1 MRNTHPKP
9 TEPTSSAAHIRADNI
24 NVMLGDRQV
33 LTDTSVTVSAA
44 NRTRLAIVGENGRGK
59 STLLKV
65 LAGELIPDSGT
76 VSRAGSIAV
85 AEQEL
90 GSHSFD
96 GTARTVGDLISSHIR
111 ESLDALIALDHAT
124 VALTEGTPG
133 SDDAYSHALDH
144 ATRLDAWDAERRV
157 DIALARLNACTER
170 ARVLTTLSVGQ
181 RYRVRLAC
189 VLGARP
195 DILLLDE
202 PTNHLDAD
210 GIDFLTARLR
220 EHPGAVAVVS
230 HDRQLLYDVP
240 LTFLDLDPSIDLRP
254 RSYSGGYDGWREGR
268 RRDRAAWEQRFAD
281 QQAESQRLESAVDDA
296 RSRLSTGWRPE
307 KGHGRHE
314 RANRTAGVVQAFNRR
329 VRDLEEHAV
338 DVPPPP
344 LDFRFP
350 ALPART
356 GKSVVTASNLLS
368 DAHFHPDTPPISLS
382 ISVGDKFLLVGPNG
396 SGKSTLL
403 NLLTGRLDPTSG
415 SITRQPDAQIAYL
428 TQEAPNWTDPQN
440 SDATPRT
447 ICPAAS
453 SMGLL
458 DSTAM
463 RTPVSR
469 LSEGQRRRLQIAE
482 LLAGS
487 PDLLILDEPSN
498 HLSTS
503 LVDDLTDGLKNT
515 GVAVIV
521 ATHDRKMLVDLKEWP
536 QLSTYPTAV
545 NGRSSAASR

>member
-1 MRNTHPKP
+1 MRNTNPKP
-9 TEPTSSAAHIRADNI
+9 TEPSSSAAHIRAENI
-24 NVMLGDRQV
+24 SVMLGDRQV
-33 LTDTSVTVSAA
+33 LTDTSMTISAA

-76 VSRAGSIAV
+76 VSREGSIAV

-90 GSHSFD
+90 NSHSAD
-96 GTARTVGDLISSHIR
+96 DSARTVGDLISRHIR
-111 ESLDALIALDHAT
+111 ESLDALIALDQAT
-124 VALTEGTPG
+124 EALTLGTSG
-133 SDDAYSHALDH
+133 SDEAYSHALDH

-157 DIALARLNACTER
+157 DIALASLNACTER
-170 ARVLTTLSVGQ
+170 GRELSTLSVGQ

-189 VLGARP
+189 VLGVRP

-210 GIDFLTARLR
+210 GINFLTARLR
-220 EHPGAVAVVS
+220 EHPGAVALIS
-230 HDRQLLYDVP
+230 HDRQLLHDVP
-240 LTFLDLDPSIDLRP
+240 LTFLDLDPSPDHRP
-254 RSYSGGYDGWREGR
+254 QFYSGGYDGWSEGR
-268 RRDRAAWEQRFAD
+268 HRDRAAWEQRYAD
-281 QQAESQRLESAVDDA
+281 QQAETKRLEAAVNDA

-329 VRDLEEHAV
+329 ARDLEEHAV

-356 GKSVVTASNLLS
+356 GKAVVTATNMLS
-368 DAHFHPDTPPISLS
+368 DAHFHPATPPVSVS
-382 ISVGDKFLLVGPNG
+382 ISAGDKLLLVGPNG

-403 NLLTGRLDPTSG
+403 NLLTGGLEPTSG
-415 SITRQPDAQIAYL
+415 AITQQPDAQISYL
-428 TQEAPNWTDPQN
+428 TQEPPRWAT
-440 SDATPRT
+440 DATARS
-447 ICPAAS
+447 ICPTAS

-458 DSTAM
+458 DSSAM
-463 RTPVSR
+463 STPVSR
-469 LSEGQRRRLQIAE
+469 LSEGQRRRLHIAE
-482 LLAGS
+482 VLSGA
-487 PDLLILDEPSN
+487 PDLLILDEPTN
-498 HLSTS
+498 HLSAS
-503 LVDDLTDGLKNT
+503 LVDELTEGLKNT

-521 ATHDRKMLVDLKEWP
+521 ATHDRKMLADLEDWP
-536 QLSTYPTAV
+536 RL
-545 NGRSSAASR
+545 RI